1 MFLVLYVL
9 HDETKLS
16 EILTA
21 WEDVGVGGVTVLAS
35 TGMGR
40 INKFTAL
47 REDIPLIPSLSI
59 LLQDHDEL
67 LNRTL
72 FTIVDGQE
80 MVDRVVEATEK
91 VAGKMIDH
99 NTGILA
105 VLPVAQVYGLRD
117 REK

>member
-9 HDETKLS
+9 HDETLLS

-21 WEDVGVGGVTVLAS
+21 WEEVGVGGITVLTS

-40 INKFTAL
+40 INKYNAL

-67 LNRTL
+67 FNRTL

-80 MVDRVVEATEK
+80 MVDRLVEATEQ

-105 VLPVAQVYGLRD
+105 VLPIAQVYGLRK

>member
-9 HDETKLS
+9 HDELLLS

-21 WEDVGVGGVTVLAS
+21 WEEVGVGGITVLAS

-40 INKFTAL
+40 INKYNAL

-80 MVDRVVEATEK
+80 MVDKVVEATEK
-91 VAGKMIDH
+91 IAGNMIDH

-105 VLPVAQVYGLRD
+105 VLPVAQVYGLRPRD
-117 REK
+117 K